1 MVTAQALGFSAVR
14 AHTLGV
20 SSGLASQGLA
30 LNPKLN
36 VFNDKAFDSMDYAIT
51 QVRRLSQQL
60 ITSSSMSV
68 VGGRRSSRTQ
78 GPESSHPPCPT
89 ATFLCRPKPTISD

>member
-1 MVTAQALGFSAVR
+1 MGECIHYPSQYRLEDAMVTAQALGFSAVR

-36 VFNDKAFDSMDYAIT
+36 VFNDKAFDSMDYAIA
-51 QVRRLSQQL
+51 QVRASSRLS
-60 ITSSSMSV
+60 SV
-68 VGGRRSSRTQ
+68 VGEALLWVQSR
-78 GPESSHPPCPT
+78 
-89 ATFLCRPKPTISD
+89 